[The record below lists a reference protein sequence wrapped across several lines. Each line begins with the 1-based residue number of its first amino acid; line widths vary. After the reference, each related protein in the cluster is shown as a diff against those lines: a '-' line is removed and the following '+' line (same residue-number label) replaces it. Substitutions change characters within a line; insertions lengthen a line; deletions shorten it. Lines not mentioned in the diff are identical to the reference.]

1 MIEYFAQS
9 HVGLVRKGN
18 EDSYYAP
25 SQSRPKDPQFFL
37 CVADGLGGHNAGEIA
52 SQLAVRTMVTSM
64 QTMEGKNQMLDH
76 PFETM
81 QRLFFEANDKIHMLS
96 TESEKMYGMGTT
108 LTAAVCK
115 KHMVCI
121 AHVGDSRAYL
131 FNEDGLVQITTDHTF
146 VQTLI
151 QSGQLTEKAALTH
164 PYRHVI
170 TRAVGIEQFLD
181 VDFFEADWKLGD
193 TLLLCSDGLTNMV
206 SNEQIQQIIKTE
218 KNLQK
223 AAELLVETANRN
235 GGRDNITVLLIS
247 RKSNEVK

>member
-1 MIEYFAQS
+1 M
-9 HVGLVRKGN
+9 GLVRKGN

-64 QTMEGKNQMLDH
+64 QTMEGNNQMLDH

-170 TRAVGIEQFLD
+170 TRAVGIEQFLE

-206 SNEQIQQIIKTE
+206 SDEEIADIFKH
-218 KNLQK
+218 KNSLEDQGS
-223 AAELLVETANRN
+223 ALLGLALEH
-235 GGRDNITVLLIS
+235 GGKDNITICLARREGDS
-247 RKSNEVK
+247 K

>member
-131 FNEDGLVQITTDHTF
+131 FNEDGLV
-146 VQTLI
+146 
-151 QSGQLTEKAALTH
+151 
-164 PYRHVI
+164 
-170 TRAVGIEQFLD
+170 
-181 VDFFEADWKLGD
+181 
-193 TLLLCSDGLTNMV
+193 
-206 SNEQIQQIIKTE
+206 
-218 KNLQK
+218 
-223 AAELLVETANRN
+223 
-235 GGRDNITVLLIS
+235 
-247 RKSNEVK
+247 

>member
-81 QRLFFEANDKIHMLS
+81 QRPMIRS
-96 TESEKMYGMGTT
+96 I
-108 LTAAVCK
+108 C
-115 KHMVCI
+115 C
-121 AHVGDSRAYL
+121 
-131 FNEDGLVQITTDHTF
+131 
-146 VQTLI
+146 
-151 QSGQLTEKAALTH
+151 
-164 PYRHVI
+164 
-170 TRAVGIEQFLD
+170 
-181 VDFFEADWKLGD
+181 
-193 TLLLCSDGLTNMV
+193 
-206 SNEQIQQIIKTE
+206 
-218 KNLQK
+218 LQK
-223 AAELLVETANRN
+223 
-235 GGRDNITVLLIS
+235 
-247 RKSNEVK
+247 VKRCMEWEPP

>member
-76 PFETM
+76 PFDTM
-81 QRLFFEANDKIHMLS
+81 QRLFFEAKDKIHMLS

-170 TRAVGIEQFLD
+170 TRAVGIEQFLE

-206 SNEQIQQIIKTE
+206 SDEEIADIFKH
-218 KNLQK
+218 KNSLEDQGS
-223 AAELLVETANRN
+223 ALLGLALEH
-235 GGRDNITVLLIS
+235 GGKDNITICLARREGDS
-247 RKSNEVK
+247 K